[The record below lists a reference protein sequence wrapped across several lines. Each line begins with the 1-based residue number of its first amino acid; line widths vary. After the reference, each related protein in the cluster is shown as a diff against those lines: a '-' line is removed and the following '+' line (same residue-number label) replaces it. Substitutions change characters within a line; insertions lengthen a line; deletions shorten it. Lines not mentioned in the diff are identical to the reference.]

1 MVQRVDKDSLKLD
14 QPRRTPGHPT
24 KSHIVKTKIDGKETI
39 LRFGEQGAETAGKP
53 KEGESERMKDKR
65 ASFKSRH
72 AKNIAKGKSSPA
84 YWANKVKWAEGGPVA
99 GMAVGGGWGQMAA
112 AGPVGGSAKAAA
124 DREKAKESLAQAAAS
139 MSSSYGA
146 GAASAADRDDRA
158 PAGTYS
164 GTGVGKFSVVDLGD
178 PEMGIGPTVRYDQGP
193 SVRDLAQAYGVDD
206 GGISPEMRAYL
217 SSPINTVA
225 ESTFPMPAPSVITMT
240 PLGDNVAPVSQPSQ
254 PAQPAG
260 FFGQLM
266 ALPGAIGRDLKMGY
280 QAGLF
285 RGRDTQRENLMEAG
299 YTPAQINDYF
309 ARTDA
314 TLARNAAEAAMRG
327 DRDDF
332 GMQPATNYE
341 DLARGFAQEYNIVG
355 RNRAQLMPL
364 LEAFLRGRG
373 ILDPSTYSENIFN
386 TLSIPMQRG
395 GSVDLHEM
403 YRRYADGGAVLSP
416 DDPFYVPPEPSISPG
431 TADEIRARAL
441 ANRQRM
447 AGEDTFGDTAAAMAA
462 GPWQEA
468 ARRMSIAGS
477 REGVAG
483 LFPEAQNPYLRA
495 LQSAQGYIGDVGLAG
510 LSAAEAGAAGL
521 GGLIAEAAPQG
532 LIERLPGAV
541 RRSPADFERK
551 LAEELVYG
559 IPESMAG
566 MAGGRALTALDDAIE
581 SARMVPTGAMMDLD
595 RMLEAYDPNV
605 LGSNLG
611 NVGGRRPPRGPG
623 GGEPP
628 EVPPEATSVAP
639 RASVVGSSVA
649 YRSPTEQR
657 EQARQQIQALVDAR
671 APDDPKRRVKIEDI
685 AAFHQQNHLAQHG
698 RQLDPFNAE
707 DFDLAARAAEDEVRY
722 QLGQAVSGKGWYD
735 SDVQKTFEIA
745 SGIPGL
751 EDLATSEADRVI
763 MSAIMAPTSIGQVVS
778 GNTRAAIAAMRHY
791 KRTGQVPTEPPAPG
805 TVTEGIQNAGWGLK
819 QQSAAA
825 GMRVINHLLNKF
837 GPEKFADWW
846 LSPHTLKELKDLRK
860 EAGFSGDNPSG
871 LSGGDKSMH
880 LGAMILGDKTG
891 RFSLNING
899 YEGTTKDVWFSRSYN
914 RYFGNMFD
922 NKGEV
927 VGGPRNATERRRMEE
942 FTRNLRTRLE
952 DQGLSEQDIQAI
964 LWYYEQNLMTDLGV
978 MSRPGAFSEEAERLY
993 GNLRPAVRA
1002 GDEAEAAAE
1011 PRSLEGFRGIS
1022 PTQRAVRAERR
1033 LPGRLDAG
1041 DPSGAAGPYERAIGQ
1056 GDEGDGLLVLTPRA
1070 DSLTRYQ
1077 AAGLNVPTIREVPAQ
1092 QSAAQ
1097 YNADMTEAMKGH
1109 EFGAQVEIKSPED
1122 LAQARLFRTE
1132 DGSGFAIKPDGDIVA
1147 VFAGKGSA
1155 KGSAYS
1161 MLQAAVAAGGRKL
1174 DAFDTYLPKIYET
1187 AGFRPVARLPWNDE
1201 FAPPDWDKKTFAD
1214 YNGGEPDVVFFV
1226 YDPNYFGGAKNV
1238 PVFDDYGDAVA
1249 EQERVLQSMMA
1260 PAPAQRARGGS
1271 ISIEDLAGKYDIG
1284 GRGYA
1289 RGGTVRAQPKG
1300 YAAGGLVTPFDPAMI
1315 DQIVNRVKGA
1325 ARV

>member
-24 KSHIVKTKIDGKETI
+24 KSHIVKTKIDGKEKI

-53 KEGESERMKDKR
+53 KEGESERMKAKR

-84 YWANKVKWAEGGPVA
+84 YWANKVKWAEGGPVT

-124 DREKAKESLAQAAAS
+124 DREKERAKEAYGQAAAS
-139 MSSSYGA
+139 MKQAGVTGIGGGA
-146 GAASAADRDDRA
+146 KPADRPGDMRERTF
-158 PAGTYS
+158 AG
-164 GTGVGKFSVVDLGD
+164 DLGNLI
-178 PEMGIGPTVRYDQGP
+178 E
-193 SVRDLAQAYGVDD
+193 LYGVDD
-206 GGISPEMRAYL
+206 EDGISPEMRAYL
-217 SSPINTVA
+217 SSPIGTVA
-225 ESTFPMPAPSVITMT
+225 EPVIGPMPAPSVISVS
-240 PLGDNVAPVSQPSQ
+240 PIGGNVAPVSQPSQ

-285 RGRDTQRENLMEAG
+285 RGRDTQRENLMGAG

-327 DRDDF
+327 DRDSA
-332 GMQPATNYE
+332 MQPMSNYE

-373 ILDPSTYSENIFN
+373 ILDPSGYSEGIFN

-403 YRRYADGGAVLSP
+403 YRKYADGGAVPPMQGPKGFASPERLAAMRQYDEEMRVTPEDLDAAGYTPSEIDAYYEFREPRPSLSQADIAQMAEKYGTLQP
-416 DDPFYVPPEPSISPG
+416 ADP
-431 TADEIRARAL
+431 TL
-441 ANRQRM
+441 RQR
-447 AGEDTFGDTAAAMAA
+447 AGDVLSGAMQDYLGMDNYYANKY
-462 GPWQEA
+462 
-468 ARRMSIAGS
+468 ARRIVGDPGAPDFLSSLGLADLTGLAAPFAMQEGARTFERGLETDDYLTAGMGAL
-477 REGVAG
+477 EAG
-483 LFPEAQNPYLRA
+483 LGAVEAIPY
-495 LQSAQGYIGDVGLAG
+495 VGLAAKG
-510 LSAAEAGAAGL
+510 AGPAA
-521 GGLIAEAAPQG
+521 
-532 LIERLPGAV
+532 RFAV
-541 RRSPADFERK
+541 DNLMNLE
-551 LAEELVYG
+551 
-559 IPESMAG
+559 
-566 MAGGRALTALDDAIE
+566 
-581 SARMVPTGAMMDLD
+581 
-595 RMLEAYDPNV
+595 RMLTAYDPNV

-628 EVPPEATSVAP
+628 EAPPEATSVAP
-639 RASVVGSSVA
+639 RASVVGSSVP
-649 YRSPTEQR
+649 YRSPTEQK

-751 EDLATSEADRVI
+751 EDLATNEADRVI

-778 GNTRAAIAAMRHY
+778 GNTRAAIAAMLHY

-805 TVTEGIQNAGWGLK
+805 TVTEGIKNAGWGLK

-837 GPEKFADWW
+837 GPEGFADWW

-978 MSRPGAFSEEAERLY
+978 MSRPGSFSEEAERLY

-1011 PRSLEGFRGIS
+1011 PRGLEGFRGIS

-1041 DPSGAAGPYERAIGQ
+1041 DPSGAAGPYERTVGQ

-1260 PAPAQRARGGS
+1260 PAPVQRERGGS